1 MTCNLGHPMCLRHPV
16 IVLDQTSIP
25 LTFESF
31 CVSQP
36 LWLPP
41 TATPASIETQPL
53 RLPPTATPASLK
65 SRENKGLTGFV
76 CKLCRI
82 VFGSAQA
89 LGGHRSQ
96 SSRNLL
102 LSLSLC
108 FALLL
113 FLSVSFFQSFL
124 FSLSLSLSFF
134 PFLSLSL
141 PLVPH
146 HLWQRAGARRPPI
159 AIY

>member
-1 MTCNLGHPMCLRHPV
+1 MTCNVGHPMCLRHPV

-25 LTFESF
+25 LTFENF

-41 TATPASIETQPL
+41 TATPASLETQPL

-65 SRENKGLTGFV
+65 SHESKGLTGFV

-102 LSLSLC
+102 LSLSL
-108 FALLL
+108 
-113 FLSVSFFQSFL
+113 
-124 FSLSLSLSFF
+124 SLALSLSFSLFLSFFLSFLF
-134 PFLSLSL
+134 PLSLS
-141 PLVPH
+141 LVPH

-159 AIY
+159 AI